1 MKGGAAMAAMKR
13 VFIWLDDEREI
24 NKMWT
29 DVADESVELILV
41 RDADSCISA
50 LQDNIGNKI
59 FISLD
64 HDLGI
69 GDTGYGVAKF
79 IVAHSIEI
87 AGFEPDSG
95 TGEIH
100 PSPLSRFCQDDGFLE
115 RLCNRAFFISGMYF
129 ALSTCRKAMPCCC
142 HG

>member
-29 DVADESVELILV
+29 DIADESVEFILV

-87 AGFEPDSG
+87 AGFNVHSMNPVGNRNILELMLRYG
-95 TGEIH
+95 YRQLKFYKEINT
-100 PSPLSRFCQDDGFLE
+100 L
-115 RLCNRAFFISGMYF
+115 
-129 ALSTCRKAMPCCC
+129 
-142 HG
+142 

>member
-1 MKGGAAMAAMKR
+1 MKGSAAMAAMKR

-29 DVADESVELILV
+29 DIADESVEFILV

-87 AGFEPDSG
+87 TGFNVHSMNPVGNRNILELMLRYG
-95 TGEIH
+95 YRQLKYYKEINT
-100 PSPLSRFCQDDGFLE
+100 L
-115 RLCNRAFFISGMYF
+115 
-129 ALSTCRKAMPCCC
+129 
-142 HG
+142 